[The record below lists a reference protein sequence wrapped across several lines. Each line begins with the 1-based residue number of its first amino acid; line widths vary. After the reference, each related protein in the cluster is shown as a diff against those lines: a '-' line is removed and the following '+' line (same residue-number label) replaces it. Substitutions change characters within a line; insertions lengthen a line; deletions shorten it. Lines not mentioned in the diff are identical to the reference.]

1 MIKEMRFLLFLYCVF
16 LIKFSNLKN
25 YWIFGQQ
32 YGDKKSVEFLE
43 IRKENYNCKLKPY
56 TILNNT
62 KEIKDFYKKI
72 NVSTYSKSAPIPV
85 IEGDNNFFVIIKPKL
100 RNIKNGDIE
109 VENIM
114 SDGVTIYINYKE
126 INNDEYL
133 KKKETN
139 PILILKILHK
149 QPKSIKLTQIN

>member
-1 MIKEMRFLLFLYCVF
+1 MIKEIIFLLFLYCVL
-16 LIKFSNLKN
+16 LINFGNLKN
-25 YWIFGQQ
+25 YWVFEQQ
-32 YGDKKSVEFLE
+32 YRDKKNVEFIE

-56 TILNNT
+56 TILKNT

-72 NVSTYSKSAPIPV
+72 NASTYSKSAPIPV
-85 IEGDNNFFVIIKPKL
+85 IEGDNNFFLFLKPKL
-100 RNIKNGDIE
+100 RKIKNGDIE

-126 INNDEYL
+126 INNEYV